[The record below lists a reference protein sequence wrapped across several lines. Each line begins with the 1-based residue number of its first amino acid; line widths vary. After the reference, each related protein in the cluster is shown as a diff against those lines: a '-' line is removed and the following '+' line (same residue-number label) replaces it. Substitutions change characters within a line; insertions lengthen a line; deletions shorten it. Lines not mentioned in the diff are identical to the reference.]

1 MRSRKS
7 ATASAE
13 LGAAADGEGIEDGS
27 KADTEKYM
35 AKVRAAREWI
45 RLNPAL
51 WEGIEAWALNETAH
65 QRKFAM
71 QTALERI
78 RWKDYV
84 GKDYVDNAGQPTKVS
99 NDYGAIWARILMAK
113 HPEVEPYI
121 TTRPSVY
128 DQLEV
133 F

>member
-7 ATASAE
+7 APAPAE
-13 LGAAADGEGIEDGS
+13 LVAAAGGGGIEDGS

-51 WEGIEAWALNETAH
+51 WEGIEAWALNEAGH

-78 RWKDYV
+78 RWKDR
-84 GKDYVDNAGQPTKVS
+84 VDDEGRPTKVS
-99 NDYGAIWARILMAK
+99 NDYGAIWARMLMAK

>member
-1 MRSRKS
+1 MRAREI
-7 ATASAE
+7 APAPAE
-13 LGAAADGEGIEDGS
+13 LVAAADGEGIKDGS

-51 WEGIEAWALNETAH
+51 WDGIEVWALNEAAH

-84 GKDYVDNAGQPTKVS
+84 NDEGQPTKVS
-99 NDYGAIWARILMAK
+99 NDYGAIWARMLVAK
-113 HPEVEPYI
+113 HPEIRPYV
-121 TTRPSVY
+121 TMRPSAY
-128 DQLEV
+128 DELEV
-133 F
+133 IY

>member
-1 MRSRKS
+1 MRSKEN
-7 ATASAE
+7 APAPAE

-51 WEGIEAWALNETAH
+51 WEGIEAWALNEAANG
-65 QRKFAM
+65 RKFAM

-78 RWKDYV
+78 RW
-84 GKDYVDNAGQPTKVS
+84 KDYVDNAGQPTKVS
-99 NDYGAIWARILMAK
+99 NDYGAIWARLLIAR
-113 HPEVEPYI
+113 HPEIRPFV
-121 TTRPSVY
+121 TMRPSVY
-128 DQLEV
+128 DRLEV

>member
-7 ATASAE
+7 APAPAE
-13 LGAAADGEGIEDGS
+13 LVAAAGGGGIEDGS

-35 AKVRAAREWI
+35 AKIRAAREWI

-51 WEGIEAWALNETAH
+51 WDDIEAWALNEAGH

-71 QTALERI
+71 QTALEHI
-78 RWKDYV
+78 RWKDR
-84 GKDYVDNAGQPTKVS
+84 VDDEGRPTKVS
-99 NDYGAIWARILMAK
+99 NDYGAIWARMLVAK
-113 HPEVEPYI
+113 HPEIEPYV
-121 TTRPSVY
+121 TMRPSVY
-128 DQLEV
+128 DGLEV

>member
-1 MRSRKS
+1 MRAKKS
-7 ATASAE
+7 APASAE
-13 LGAAADGEGIEDGS
+13 LGAAADGEGIKDGS

-45 RLNPAL
+45 RLNPVL
-51 WEGIEAWALNETAH
+51 WEGIEAWALNEAEH
-65 QRKFAM
+65 RRKFAM

-78 RWKDYV
+78 RWYSF
-84 GKDYVDNAGQPTKVS
+84 VDDEGQPTKVS
-99 NDYGAIWARILMAK
+99 NDYGAIWARMLMAK

-128 DQLEV
+128 DGLEV

>member
-7 ATASAE
+7 APAPAE
-13 LGAAADGEGIEDGS
+13 LVAAAGGGGIDDGS

-35 AKVRAAREWI
+35 AKIRAAREWI

-51 WEGIEAWALNETAH
+51 WEGIEAWALNEAAH

-78 RWKDYV
+78 RWKDR
-84 GKDYVDNAGQPTKVS
+84 VDDEGRPTKVS
-99 NDYGAIWARILMAK
+99 NDYGAIWARMLVAR
-113 HPEVEPYI
+113 HPEVKPYVTI
-121 TTRPSVY
+121 RPSVY
-128 DQLEV
+128 DGLEV

>member
-1 MRSRKS
+1 MRAKKS
-7 ATASAE
+7 APASAE
-13 LGAAADGEGIEDGS
+13 LGAAADGEGIKDGS

-45 RLNPAL
+45 HLNPAL
-51 WEGIEAWALNETAH
+51 WEGIEAWALNETTH

-78 RWKDYV
+78 RW
-84 GKDYVDNAGQPTKVS
+84 KDYVDNAGQPTKVS
-99 NDYGAIWARILMAK
+99 NDYGAIWARMLMAK

>member
-7 ATASAE
+7 APAPAE
-13 LGAAADGEGIEDGS
+13 LVAAAGGGGIEDGS

-45 RLNPAL
+45 RLNPGL
-51 WEGIEAWALNETAH
+51 WDDIEAWALNEAGH

-78 RWKDYV
+78 RWKDH
-84 GKDYVDNAGQPTKVS
+84 VDDEGRPTKVS
-99 NDYGAIWARILMAK
+99 NDYGAIWARMLVAK
-113 HPEVEPYI
+113 HPEIEPYV
-121 TTRPSVY
+121 TMRPSVY
-128 DQLEV
+128 DGLEV
-133 F
+133 FC

>member
-7 ATASAE
+7 APAPAE
-13 LGAAADGEGIEDGS
+13 LTAAAGGEGMEDGP

-35 AKVRAAREWI
+35 AKIRAAREWI

-51 WEGIEAWALNETAH
+51 WEGIEAWALNEAGH

-71 QTALERI
+71 QTALERT
-78 RWKDYV
+78 RWKDR
-84 GKDYVDNAGQPTKVS
+84 VDDEGRPTKVS
-99 NDYGAIWARILMAK
+99 NDYGAIWARMLVAK
-113 HPEVEPYI
+113 HPEIEPYV
-121 TTRPSVY
+121 TMRPSVY
-128 DQLEV
+128 DGLEV

>member
-1 MRSRKS
+1 MRAKKS
-7 ATASAE
+7 APASAE
-13 LGAAADGEGIEDGS
+13 LGAAADGEGIKDGS

-51 WEGIEAWALNETAH
+51 WEGIEAWALNEAGH

-78 RWKDYV
+78 RWYSF
-84 GKDYVDNAGQPTKVS
+84 VDDEGQPTKVS
-99 NDYGAIWARILMAK
+99 NDYGAIWARMLMAK

>member
-1 MRSRKS
+1 MRAKKS
-7 ATASAE
+7 APASAE
-13 LGAAADGEGIEDGS
+13 LEAAADGEGIKDGS

-45 RLNPAL
+45 RLNPGL
-51 WEGIEAWALNETAH
+51 WDDIEAWALNEAGH

-78 RWKDYV
+78 RWYSF
-84 GKDYVDNAGQPTKVS
+84 VDDEGQPTKVS
-99 NDYGAIWARILMAK
+99 NDYGAIWARMLVAR
-113 HPEVEPYI
+113 HPEVKPYV

>member
-1 MRSRKS
+1 MMRSKGNTP
-7 ATASAE
+7 APAE
-13 LGAAADGEGIEDGS
+13 LTAAAGGEGMEDGQ

-51 WEGIEAWALNETAH
+51 WEGIEAWALNEAANG
-65 QRKFAM
+65 RKFAM

-78 RWKDYV
+78 RW
-84 GKDYVDNAGQPTKVS
+84 KDYVDNAGQPTKVS
-99 NDYGAIWARILMAK
+99 NDYGAIWARLLIAR
-113 HPEVEPYI
+113 HPEIRPFV
-121 TTRPSVY
+121 TMRPSVY
-128 DQLEV
+128 DRMEV

>member
-7 ATASAE
+7 APAPAE
-13 LGAAADGEGIEDGS
+13 LVAAAGGGGIEDGS

-35 AKVRAAREWI
+35 AKIRAAREWI

-51 WEGIEAWALNETAH
+51 WEGIEAWALNEAGH

-78 RWKDYV
+78 RWKDH
-84 GKDYVDNAGQPTKVS
+84 VDDEGRPTKVS
-99 NDYGAIWARILMAK
+99 NDYGAIWARMLVAK
-113 HPEVEPYI
+113 HPEIEPYV
-121 TTRPSVY
+121 TMRPSVY
-128 DQLEV
+128 DGLEV
-133 F
+133 FC

>member
-1 MRSRKS
+1 MRAKKS
-7 ATASAE
+7 APASAE
-13 LGAAADGEGIEDGS
+13 LVAAADGEGIKDGS

-45 RLNPAL
+45 RLNPVL

-78 RWKDYV
+78 RWYSF
-84 GKDYVDNAGQPTKVS
+84 VDDEGRPTKVS
-99 NDYGAIWARILMAK
+99 NDYGAIWARMLMAK

>member
-7 ATASAE
+7 APAPAE
-13 LGAAADGEGIEDGS
+13 LVDAAGGGGIEDGS

-45 RLNPAL
+45 RLNPGL
-51 WEGIEAWALNETAH
+51 WDDIEAWALNEAGH

-78 RWKDYV
+78 RWKDR
-84 GKDYVDNAGQPTKVS
+84 VDDEGQPTKVS
-99 NDYGAIWARILMAK
+99 NDYGAIWARMLVAR
-113 HPEVEPYI
+113 HPEVKPYV
-121 TTRPSVY
+121 TMRPSVY
-128 DQLEV
+128 DGLEV

>member
-1 MRSRKS
+1 MCANES
-7 ATASAE
+7 APVAAE
-13 LGAAADGEGIEDGS
+13 LETAASNEGTKDGS
-27 KADTEKYM
+27 NAVDEKYK
-35 AKVRAAREWI
+35 AKVRGAKEWQ

-51 WEGIEAWALNETAH
+51 WSEIEAWALNEAAN

-84 GKDYVDNAGQPTKVS
+84 DDAGQQTKVS
-99 NDYGAIWARILMAK
+99 NDYGAIWARQLIAK
-113 HPEVEPYI
+113 HPEIKPYV
-121 TTRPSVY
+121 TMRPSVY
-128 DQLEV
+128 DRLEV

>member
-7 ATASAE
+7 APAPAE
-13 LGAAADGEGIEDGS
+13 LVDVAGGGGIEDGS

-51 WEGIEAWALNETAH
+51 WEGIEAWALNEAGH

-78 RWKDYV
+78 RWKDRV
-84 GKDYVDNAGQPTKVS
+84 GDEGRPTKVS
-99 NDYGAIWARILMAK
+99 NDYGAIWARMLVAK
-113 HPEVEPYI
+113 HPEVKPYV
-121 TTRPSVY
+121 TMRPSVY
-128 DQLEV
+128 DGLEV

>member
-7 ATASAE
+7 APAPAE
-13 LGAAADGEGIEDGS
+13 LVAAAGGGGIEDGS

-84 GKDYVDNAGQPTKVS
+84 DNAGQPTKVS

>member
-7 ATASAE
+7 APAPAE
-13 LGAAADGEGIEDGS
+13 LVAAAGGGGIEDGS

-35 AKVRAAREWI
+35 AKIRAAREWI

-51 WEGIEAWALNETAH
+51 WDDIEAWALNEAGH

-78 RWKDYV
+78 RWKDH
-84 GKDYVDNAGQPTKVS
+84 VDDEGRPTKVS
-99 NDYGAIWARILMAK
+99 NDYGAIWARMLVAK
-113 HPEVEPYI
+113 HPEVEPYV
-121 TTRPSVY
+121 TMRPSVY
-128 DQLEV
+128 DGLEV